1 MTYIL
6 QLNILNLVYGI
17 LTICFIYFVVY
28 QLFMRCYKMRF
39 SIGVAACA
47 GLKKDSHR
55 VVLLIMQN
63 AV

>member
-1 MTYIL
+1 
-6 QLNILNLVYGI
+6 
-17 LTICFIYFVVY
+17 
-28 QLFMRCYKMRF
+28 MRF

-55 VVLLIMQN
+55 VVLLIIRN